1 MSAPAKVPPSQVTQL
16 RTTVISATQVSLAWK
31 APTQGSQPM
40 GYTVFYRISGPGP
53 WAVGAMSTVPSAVV
67 SHLLPKTKYEFEVMA
82 HNR

>member
-1 MSAPAKVPPSQVTQL
+1 
-16 RTTVISATQVSLAWK
+16 
-31 APTQGSQPM
+31 M